1 MAEETKEKEKVYSEG
16 TVNISSKEYRN
27 LIEEIC
33 SLKVEIENRQNECNR
48 EWRRA
53 YDAEQKIKSLE
64 DELKKL
70 SEENTRYRGFINSS
84 ADRKDA
90 FTHYVASLMTYE
102 SNEEDD

>member
-1 MAEETKEKEKVYSEG
+1 MAEEKEKKNYVPG
-16 TVNISSKEYRN
+16 TVKISSAEYRE
-27 LIEEIC
+27 LLEEIA
-33 SLKVEIENRQNECNR
+33 SLKRENERISAESHDH
-48 EWRRA
+48 WRKA

-90 FTHYVASLMTYE
+90 FTHYVASLMTDE
-102 SNEEDD
+102 SSEEDD